1 MSVYKGDITSEKVD
15 VIVNAANRDLKHI
28 GGVAKA
34 ILDKGGKLI
43 QKESQAIMK
52 KRRHKILRDGEV
64 VTTAS
69 GNLPCKL
76 VVHAVGP
83 IWRDMGP
90 MNSKM
95 LLRQACLSSFE
106 ECQAHELKSI
116 ALPAIGSGAFGMPKD
131 VCAEVMF
138 ETMEEFIGKGDPKKK
153 WITDIR
159 FVNIDDASVQAFSRE
174 FMFRYDDNLQNEKF
188 PGAGFDEMLP
198 TDATGQTLKSQSRSN
213 RGRNLKG
220 NASNGSHSAPSH
232 LGSSIFGNDHP
243 LSFSDNAATSS
254 SDALTREMRGK
265 DGRLP
270 PGAGAM
276 KDKEEGKLLTTIV
289 MSRRITGNRSQSQPA
304 IIFSIIVNVVP

>member
-15 VIVNAANRDLKHI
+15 VIVNAANRDLQHN

-34 ILDKGGKLI
+34 ILDKGGKTI

-52 KRRHKILRDGEV
+52 KRWHKVLRDGEV

-90 MNSKM
+90 TNSRM

-106 ECQAHELKSI
+106 ECEAHELKSI

-131 VCAEVMF
+131 VCAQVMF
-138 ETMEEFIGKGDPKKK
+138 ETMEEFIRKGDPKKK

-174 FMFRYDDNLQNEKF
+174 FMFRYDDNLENDKF
-188 PGAGFDEMLP
+188 PGASFDEILP
-198 TDATGQTLKSQSRSN
+198 TGSMGETLKSQSRSN

-220 NASNGSHSAPSH
+220 NASKGSHSAPSH
-232 LGSSIFGNDHP
+232 LSSSIVGNDHG
-243 LSFSDNAATSS
+243 LSFSDNTGNADTSY
-254 SDALTREMRGK
+254 SDALKKEIGGK

-270 PGAGAM
+270 PGAGTM
-276 KDKEEGKLLTTIV
+276 KDKKGKLLITIV
-289 MSRRITGNRSQSQPA
+289 ACHDESPIIDHDHDHNHSQLL
-304 IIFSIIVNVVP
+304 FFR